1 MFDMCYAPPEQKFLN
16 LNIFEFEKSFSCN
29 INFESN
35 MYLSLLLDGYHLYSC
50 KKQLFTNKCV
60 IGLCSGVVSGIFSG
74 WEVTPQC
81 FVCNIAKTSV
91 GA

>member
-1 MFDMCYAPPEQKFLN
+1 MLTIYIIIKNSSLQKKF
-16 LNIFEFEKSFSCN
+16 
-29 INFESN
+29 
-35 MYLSLLLDGYHLYSC
+35 
-50 KKQLFTNKCV
+50 V
-60 IGLCSGVVSGIFSG
+60 IGLWSGVFSGIFSG